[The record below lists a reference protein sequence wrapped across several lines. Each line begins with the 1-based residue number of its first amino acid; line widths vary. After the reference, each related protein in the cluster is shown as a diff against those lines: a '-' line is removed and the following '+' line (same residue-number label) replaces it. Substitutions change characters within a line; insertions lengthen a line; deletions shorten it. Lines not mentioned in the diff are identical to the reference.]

1 MAEADFIGLLR
12 GIATDPSARG
22 LIDDVAVLG
31 DLVLSH
37 DSIVEGIHY
46 LPSDPPASVAWKLV
60 AVNLSDLAAKGA
72 VPVAALMAYTLSG
85 DSDWDAAF
93 VEGLGLATRHFG
105 LPLIGGDTVS
115 IPAGSARV
123 MGLTV
128 IGRTQG
134 IIPDRRGAGVGD
146 GLFVTGTIGDAGLG
160 LDVARGLVRGDDY
173 LLRAYQYPEPQ
184 LAAGKVL
191 GGAVTA
197 MMDVSDGVL
206 IDAERLAKA
215 SNVAVVIDLD
225 AVPLSPSFRA
235 VAGEGRTA
243 RLRAVAAGD
252 DYQLLFTSAL
262 PLPIVDVLITR
273 IGHMARGAGLRL
285 HDRDGDVT
293 LPERLGWMH
302 G

>member
-1 MAEADFIGLLR
+1 MAEADFIALLQ

-46 LPSDPPASVAWKLV
+46 LPSDPPESVAWKLV

-72 VPVAALMAYTLSG
+72 VPVAALMAYTLTG

-93 VEGLGLATRHFG
+93 VAGLGIATRHFG

-115 IPAGSARV
+115 IPLGNARV
-123 MGLTV
+123 TGLTV

-134 IIPDRRGAGVGD
+134 IIPDRRGAGIGD

-173 LLRAYQYPEPQ
+173 LLRAYQCPEPQ

-197 MMDVSDGVL
+197 MMDVSDGLL
-206 IDAERLAKA
+206 IDAERLGRA
-215 SNVAVVIDLD
+215 SNLAVIIDLD
-225 AVPLSPSFRA
+225 AIPLSPSFRA
-235 VAGEGRTA
+235 VAGEGRAA
-243 RLRAVAAGD
+243 RLRAVTAGD

-262 PLPIVDVLITR
+262 RLPVVNVPVTR

-285 HDRDGDVT
+285 YDRDGDVA
-293 LPERLGWMH
+293 LPEKLGWLH